1 MDELKRSV
9 DYSRKRLQAIRNCE
23 DHVADILWKSTQ
35 KIIAA
40 SKRYRGA
47 GRLTNESALLSY
59 AKNVTADA
67 EESINSYISAYS
79 KVSCKILGI
88 DNENIE
94 SFLVS
99 DIYGKTTSERN
110 AVYLGNFA
118 EDIVRMIKA
127 GTLMGYSD
135 QQLLSS
141 IRTGYKDPYHTSVI
155 TKAKRKDI
163 NIDGPSYGKGY
174 YKNAYPNTA
183 SPSTITVTGI
193 KEPLPVM
200 HCGADSLAQYKIGQT
215 ITLLLTSEGKKM
227 GKTQAGAVW
236 LDPEKTSPYDFY
248 QYWRN
253 IGDADVLKCL
263 RMLTFLPLEQID
275 EMDKWE
281 GAQLNQAKEI
291 LAFELTKLVH
301 SEEEAQKAQDAAR
314 ALFSQGGDRSNMPS
328 AALSAGDLTDGQISV
343 VDLMVKGGL
352 APSKGEARRLIQQG
366 GVEIDGAKVTDTAA
380 QISAQALGGEG
391 VTVKK
396 GKKTFLKV
404 TLA

>member
-1 MDELKRSV
+1 MDNELKRSV

-23 DHVADILWKSTQ
+23 SKVADILWKSTQ

-79 KVSCKILGI
+79 KASCKILGI
-88 DNENIE
+88 DSENIE

-135 QQLLSS
+135 QQILSS

-163 NIDGPSYGKGY
+163 NIDVPS
-174 YKNAYPNTA
+174 
-183 SPSTITVTGI
+183 
-193 KEPLPVM
+193 
-200 HCGADSLAQYKIGQT
+200 
-215 ITLLLTSEGKKM
+215 
-227 GKTQAGAVW
+227 
-236 LDPEKTSPYDFY
+236 
-248 QYWRN
+248 
-253 IGDADVLKCL
+253 
-263 RMLTFLPLEQID
+263 
-275 EMDKWE
+275 
-281 GAQLNQAKEI
+281 
-291 LAFELTKLVH
+291 
-301 SEEEAQKAQDAAR
+301 
-314 ALFSQGGDRSNMPS
+314 
-328 AALSAGDLTDGQISV
+328 
-343 VDLMVKGGL
+343 
-352 APSKGEARRLIQQG
+352 
-366 GVEIDGAKVTDTAA
+366 
-380 QISAQALGGEG
+380 
-391 VTVKK
+391 
-396 GKKTFLKV
+396 
-404 TLA
+404 